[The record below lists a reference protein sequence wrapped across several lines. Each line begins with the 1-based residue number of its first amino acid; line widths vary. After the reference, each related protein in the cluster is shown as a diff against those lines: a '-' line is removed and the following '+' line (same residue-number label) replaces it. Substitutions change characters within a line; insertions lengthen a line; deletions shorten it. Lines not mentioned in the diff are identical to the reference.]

1 MKRGTGFFGKG
12 YSNSIQRYQG
22 ARYKRIND
30 IEIQKFKKDKEKREP
45 VKGPNMR
52 TKDLMEAGLNDD
64 DIIKKILEEF
74 PSFNSEGYTNK
85 NGIYIESGE
94 EKIKG
99 FIQYWREKESK
110 INEDDGR

>member
-1 MKRGTGFFGKG
+1 
-12 YSNSIQRYQG
+12 
-22 ARYKRIND
+22 
-30 IEIQKFKKDKEKREP
+30 
-45 VKGPNMR
+45 MR
-52 TKDLMEAGLNDD
+52 TKELMEEGLSDN
-64 DIIKKILEEF
+64 DIIKKVLEEI

-85 NGIYIESGE
+85 KGIYIESGE